1 MAFTT
6 SVPPP
11 VLTPTGFVPPL
22 ELDILAGVQA
32 DLNTAFQTTLDFG
45 TVTAPTPQGQ
55 IAESETAC
63 IGNANDNFC
72 ALANGI
78 DPAYASGRMQ
88 DAIARI
94 YFLQRLPGQS
104 TIASCLCVGLA
115 GTVIPSGASALATDG
130 TVYYAVSGGIIPLG
144 GSVTIE
150 FGAQFVGPIPCP
162 ANTLNVIYRTIPG
175 WDSINNPTDGVLGSA
190 VESRANFEA
199 RRVQSVAL
207 NSVGFVDSVWG
218 SVLSVP
224 GVLDAFVVDNP
235 NAYPVAF
242 TPDAVIIGSISA
254 TTLTV
259 SSVTSGTIAIGQ
271 GVTGSSGSGISVSA
285 GTVITGGSGTSWTV
299 NNSQTVGSTTMN
311 LGGVTLGANALY
323 VAAVGGTTTAVA
335 TAIWKKK
342 SPGCPYYTGNTTV
355 TIYSSDVQVGPPGQP
370 YTVVYQIPS
379 SLPFVFQINIANSA
393 LVPSNATALIQAAV
407 IAAFAGADG
416 GQRARI
422 GSTVFASRFYAGI
435 NALGAWAE
443 IVSLFIVNTNTPT
456 AQFTAA
462 IGSTFTATGAGTNLT
477 VSSITGY
484 LSAGDVISGTGAA
497 TGTTIVS
504 QTSGTTGG
512 NGVYVTSVATS
523 ASSSAITATST
534 VMNVT
539 AIASGAL
546 AVGQFAFD
554 SGGLVTEG
562 TKVASQLSGTTGGT
576 GRYTLSASFRVTS
589 GSILTVLPT
598 LTKASASIAQAPT
611 VVSACIQVTLV

>member
-1 MAFTT
+1 MTFTT

-11 VLTPTGFVPPL
+11 VLTATGFIPPL
-22 ELDILAGVQA
+22 ELDVLAGVQA
-32 DLNTAFQTTLDFG
+32 DLNAAFQTTLDFG

-55 IAESETAC
+55 IAETETAC

-115 GTVIPSGASALATDG
+115 GTIIPSGASALATDG
-130 TVYYAVSGGIIPLG
+130 TIYYAVSGGIIPIG
-144 GSVTIE
+144 GSVTIA
-150 FGAQFVGPIPCP
+150 FAAQFVGPIPCP
-162 ANTLNVIYRTIPG
+162 ENTLNVIYRTIPG

-199 RRVQSVAL
+199 RRIQSVAL

-218 SVLSVP
+218 SVLSVD

-242 TPDAVIIGSISA
+242 TPDAVIVGSISA

-259 SSVTSGTIAIGQ
+259 SSVTSGAIAVGQ
-271 GVTGSSGSGISVSA
+271 SVTGSSGSGISVAA

-323 VAAVGGTTTAVA
+323 VAAVGGSTTDVA

-342 SPGCPYYTGNTTV
+342 SPGCPYYAGNTTV

-370 YTVVYQIPS
+370 YTVVYQVPS
-379 SLPFVFQINIANSA
+379 SLPFVFQVNIATSS
-393 LVPSNATALIQAAV
+393 LVPSNATALIQAAI

-435 NALGAWAE
+435 NALGSWAN
-443 IVSLFIVNTNTPT
+443 IVSLFLVNTNTPA

-477 VSSITGY
+477 VSGITGY
-484 LSAGDVISGTGAA
+484 LSPGDVISGTGIT

-504 QTSGTTGG
+504 QSSGTTGS
-512 NGVYVTSVATS
+512 NGVYVTSVATTAS
-523 ASSSAITATST
+523 ASAITATST

-539 AIASGAL
+539 AIASGTL
-546 AVGQFAFD
+546 AAGQFVFD
-554 SGGLVTEG
+554 SGSAVTEG
-562 TKVASQLSGTTGGT
+562 TKISSQLSGSAGST
-576 GRYTLSASFRVTS
+576 GRYNLSAGFQVAS

-611 VVSACIQVTLV
+611 VTAACIQVTLV